1 MDAVRNTLTQVW
13 AVRQTVVFVVTPLAF
28 LPLIFQY
35 DSQEAKCAYALAL
48 MAVYWLTEALPLPV
62 TALLP
67 VVLFPLLGVMPVAAV
82 CKNYIKD
89 ASMFGIGGLTFAIA
103 IESSN
108 LHKRIALRILLLMGS
123 DPMWLM
129 LGFMLPTWFMSMWVS
144 NTSST
149 ALMIPVVTAVL
160 DQLKDT
166 RFQSTPPS
174 AEINANVISL
184 LKEEESDKKIQPLK
198 GHDDAVH
205 LPKDGTGN
213 APTPMSLVASPAR
226 YKRICK
232 GMSLCIAYAANIGGT
247 GSLSGTS
254 PNLIMQGQA
263 QGLFQEYGL
272 DSGVNFTSWIIFAL
286 PGSAICLFLTWMVLS
301 CIFFGPRNCIKR
313 SKSKVGETQIKNTI
327 RQQYEKLGPV
337 TFAEKV
343 VMGHFLV
350 LISLWVS
357 RNPPETR
364 GWGSLFPPGFVGDS
378 AAAILVA
385 VSLFVFPAERP
396 QVFWWRK
403 DDSVPRAVRSVMTW
417 ETLQKNY
424 PWGVL
429 LLLGGGYAL
438 ASACEESGLSRWIGD
453 QLTVFSSLSPW
464 QLALVLSGIIAM
476 ATEVT
481 SNTATASL
489 LVPILGQLALNLGL
503 NPLYL
508 LFPCTIATSFA
519 FMLPVATPPNTLV
532 FSTGHLEVKD
542 MVVAGFFVNIL
553 CVLVVNMAAN
563 TWGMAYFRF
572 DVLPVEMRAAVNN
585 SLRFTTGTSNESD
598 LHSVTS
604 RVLQPGI

>member
-198 GHDDAVH
+198 
-205 LPKDGTGN
+205 
-213 APTPMSLVASPAR
+213 
-226 YKRICK
+226 
-232 GMSLCIAYAANIGGT
+232 
-247 GSLSGTS
+247 
-254 PNLIMQGQA
+254 
-263 QGLFQEYGL
+263 GLFQEYGL

>member
-1 MDAVRNTLTQVW
+1 MIHRIDVHTFTRCSHVN
-13 AVRQTVVFVVTPLAF
+13 
-28 LPLIFQY
+28 
-35 DSQEAKCAYALAL
+35 EAKCAYALAL

-174 AEINANVISL
+174 AGVCLI
-184 LKEEESDKKIQPLK
+184 PR
-198 GHDDAVH
+198 HDDAVH

-438 ASACEESGLSRWIGD
+438 ASACE
-453 QLTVFSSLSPW
+453 
-464 QLALVLSGIIAM
+464 
-476 ATEVT
+476 
-481 SNTATASL
+481 
-489 LVPILGQLALNLGL
+489 ALNLGL